1 MRCGSTR
8 ARFGFTHLPAR
19 YAGGDG
25 LSNVTADLE
34 RVLEVLQQAA
44 VDAEKIG
51 AVSVEVT
58 LTDPFGAGLLISF
71 FGESSEIEP
80 EEPNWH

>member
-1 MRCGSTR
+1 M
-8 ARFGFTHLPAR
+8 
-19 YAGGDG
+19 
-25 LSNVTADLE
+25 TADLE

-58 LTDPFGAGLLISF
+58 LTDPRGAGLLFSF

-80 EEPNWH
+80 EEPHWH

>member
-1 MRCGSTR
+1 MPCRQE
-8 ARFGFTHLPAR
+8 FTPQAVR
-19 YAGGDG
+19 KMT
-25 LSNVTADLE
+25 SDLE
-34 RVLEVLQQAA
+34 RVLEVLAQAA
-44 VDAEKIG
+44 IDAEKIG

-58 LTDPFGAGLLISF
+58 LTDPHGAGLLISF

>member
-1 MRCGSTR
+1 M
-8 ARFGFTHLPAR
+8 
-19 YAGGDG
+19 
-25 LSNVTADLE
+25 TADLE

-58 LTDPFGAGLLISF
+58 LTDPHGAGLFFSF

-80 EEPNWH
+80 EEPRWH